1 MAGDR
6 LVLILAGPTG
16 SGKSALALALATTFA
31 GTIIN
36 ADSMQVYAEL
46 RVLTARPSAEEEL
59 QAPHRL
65 YGVVAASERYS
76 VGRWLEAARN
86 EIEAAWQAGRLPIVT
101 GGTGLYL
108 RALTEG
114 LSPVPRVPA
123 ALCRELEA
131 AYDREGGA
139 KFRER
144 LHAHDPLAAARLPPT
159 DRQRLIRAMAVA
171 LGTGQALTGWHAR
184 HPPQPALD
192 ARFATIVLLPPRER
206 LYRRL
211 DARFTA
217 MLANGAL
224 PEVQRLMDLNLDA
237 GLPAMKAVG
246 VSELMQFVKG
256 ETTLAAACAQAQA
269 ATRRYAK
276 RQMTWLRHQTPADLV
291 IEDDTCGQLC
301 ARATAFM
308 RAFLLTPGP

>member
-6 LVLILAGPTG
+6 PVLIIAGPTG
-16 SGKSALALALATTFA
+16 SGKSALSLALARAFS

-46 RVLTARPSAEEEL
+46 RVLTARPSAEDEL

-65 YGVVAASERYS
+65 YGVVPARERWS
-76 VGRWLEAARN
+76 VGRWLEAVRN

-108 RALTEG
+108 RALTKG
-114 LSPVPRVPA
+114 LSPVPPVPA
-123 ALCRELEA
+123 AVCRALEA

-139 KFRER
+139 LFRER
-144 LHAHDPLAAARLPPT
+144 LRAYDPQAAARLPSG

-171 LGTGQALTGWHAR
+171 LSTSQALTAWHAR
-184 HPPQPALD
+184 YPPQPALD
-192 ARFATIVLLPPRER
+192 ARFATIVLLPPRAC

-211 DARFTA
+211 DARFMA
-217 MLANGAL
+217 MLANGAVA
-224 PEVQRLMDLNLDA
+224 EVQDLMNLNLDA
-237 GLPAMKAVG
+237 SVPAMKAVG
-246 VSELMQFVKG
+246 VPELMQLVRC

-276 RQMTWLRHQTPADLV
+276 RQMTWLRHQTIADLV
-291 IEDDTCGQLC
+291 IEDVTFEQLC

-308 RAFLLTPGP
+308 RAFLLTPGS